1 MYLSLPIREESN
13 KVGIATCEG
22 SLGLEVV
29 QVLGRAVCLD
39 N

>member
-1 MYLSLPIREESN
+1 MYLSLPIGEQSN

-22 SLGLEVV
+22 SQGLEVV
-29 QVLGRAVCLD
+29 QVLGMVVCLD